1 MIVKTFLWLL
11 GCCAMIVCTIVAF
24 GQTVDSKMVEADKAL
39 SQHVSIPCGHYDI
52 GELLEM
58 LAGQSSVALESGD
71 PNDGGSG
78 MEVTVCLRNLP
89 LSEAMNALYALISYK
104 QHEWRW
110 TRIGKPG
117 HYVYKLTRPFEAR
130 TVPAELKAWSQRALE
145 KQAKKLID
153 ALQMSA
159 EELKKAA
166 EKDSLLKILTD
177 SPRAKDGIYEFSTL
191 FSPETQAA
199 VLRGSASP
207 KVQVSQLDARGQ
219 QFVHDI
225 WKKAEGVTVRP
236 DGSSSPTP
244 EPTWIQFSV
253 STGDSPAPSM
263 YIDIEHQGG
272 YGYFGG
278 NPLEND
284 FHDYFNGLW
293 LLPGDNAHVEME
305 QQTLKPKAGIVLK
318 DTAHIME
325 ERLGQLSEAT
335 PLSFMARLPENQV
348 NDPTQLAG
356 IPLGK
361 ILSAFRG
368 PAYELQSKWRAGTL
382 LLTDDRLYLEES
394 SDPAPWIAVKHLRSM
409 RERSKGL
416 FAWADLVE
424 LSYDYDAGML
434 QRLGKEFPVTKFLL
448 ECRDLF
454 RSFYRETYRTKQ
466 LFSKEGLPLIYVEN
480 LLDGT
485 PFARLL
491 YSSATG
497 KKPLRI
503 RATEKQI
510 TLDGKRANMID
521 FESLDET
528 GAGIKKAGFYNV
540 EK

>member
-1 MIVKTFLWLL
+1 MIVRKVL
-11 GCCAMIVCTIVAF
+11 GLSICCAMMVCTIAAF
-24 GQTVDSKMVEADKAL
+24 GQTVDSKMVEADNAL

-52 GELLEM
+52 GQLLEM
-58 LAGQSSVALESGD
+58 LASQSSVALESGD

-78 MEVTVCLRNLP
+78 VEVTVCLRNLP
-89 LSEAMNALYALISYK
+89 LSEAMNALYALMSYK

-117 HYVYKLTRPFEAR
+117 SYVYQLYRPLEAR

-145 KQAKKLID
+145 RQAKKLID
-153 ALQMSA
+153 ALQMSVG
-159 EELKKAA
+159 ELKKAA

-199 VLRGSASP
+199 VLRGSANP
-207 KVQVSQLDARGQ
+207 KVPVSQLDARGQ
-219 QFVHDI
+219 QFIHDI
-225 WKKAEGVTVRP
+225 WKNAQGVSRRA
-236 DGSSSPTP
+236 DGSTYPIL
-244 EPTWIQFSV
+244 EPTWIQFAV
-253 STGDSPAPSM
+253 STGNSPAPSM

-284 FHDYFNGLW
+284 FRDYFGSLW

-318 DTAHIME
+318 DTARIME
-325 ERLGQLSEAT
+325 ERLGQLSEAP
-335 PLSFMARLPENQV
+335 PLSFMARLPEDQV

-356 IPLGK
+356 VPLGK
-361 ILSAFRG
+361 ILSVFRG
-368 PAYELQSKWRAGTL
+368 PGYELQSKWRTGTL

-394 SDPAPWIAVKHLRSM
+394 SDPSPWIAVKRLRSM
-409 RERSKGL
+409 RERSGGL
-416 FAWADLVE
+416 FAWADLVK
-424 LSYDYDAGML
+424 LSHDYDAGML
-434 QRLGKEFPVTKFLL
+434 QRLGKEFPVTKSLL

-454 RSFYRETYRTKQ
+454 RSFYGETYRTKQ
-466 LFSKEGLPLIYVEN
+466 LFSTEGLPLIQVEN
-480 LLDGT
+480 LLYGT
-485 PFARLL
+485 VFARLL
-491 YSSATG
+491 ESSAAG
-497 KKPLRI
+497 KKPVRI
-503 RATEKQI
+503 RATETQI
-510 TLDGKRANMID
+510 TLAGKRANMID
-521 FESLDET
+521 FESLDAT

>member
-1 MIVKTFLWLL
+1 
-11 GCCAMIVCTIVAF
+11 
-24 GQTVDSKMVEADKAL
+24 MVEADKAL

-58 LAGQSSVALESGD
+58 LSSQSSVALESGD

-78 MEVTVCLRNLP
+78 MGVTVCLRNLP
-89 LSEAMNALYALISYK
+89 LSEAMNALYALMSYRR
-104 QHEWRW
+104 HEWRW

-117 HYVYKLTRPFEAR
+117 SYVYKLYRPLEAR

-145 KQAKKLID
+145 RQAKKLID

-159 EELKKAA
+159 EELKEASD
-166 EKDSLLKILTD
+166 KDSLLKILVD
-177 SPRAKDGIYEFSTL
+177 SPRARDGIYEFSTL
-191 FSPETQAA
+191 FSPEKQAE

-225 WKKAEGVTVRP
+225 WKRAQGVSRRA
-236 DGSSSPTP
+236 DGSAYPTP

-253 STGDSPAPSM
+253 SAGDSPVPTM
-263 YIDIEHQGG
+263 YIDIEHEGG

-278 NPLEND
+278 NPLDND
-284 FHDYFNGLW
+284 FRDYFNDLW
-293 LLPGDNAHVEME
+293 LLPEDNAHVEME

-318 DTAHIME
+318 DTEHVME
-325 ERLGQLSEAT
+325 ERLGQLSETT
-335 PLSFMARLPENQV
+335 PLSFMARLPEIQV
-348 NDPTQLAG
+348 NDPHQLAG

-368 PAYELQSKWRAGTL
+368 PSYELQSKWRTGTL
-382 LLTDDRLYLEES
+382 LLTDDRLYLEED

-409 RERSKGL
+409 RERSMGL

-424 LSYDYDAGML
+424 LSHDYDAGML
-434 QRLGKEFPVTKFLL
+434 QRLGKEFPVTKSLT
-448 ECRDLF
+448 ECKDLF
-454 RSFYRETYRTKQ
+454 RSFYGETYRTKQ

-480 LLDGT
+480 LLYRT
-485 PFARLL
+485 LFARLL
-491 YSSATG
+491 ESSATG
-497 KKPLRI
+497 KKPVRI
-503 RATEKQI
+503 RAIEKQI
-510 TLDGKRANMID
+510 TLDGKRANRIE

-528 GAGIKKAGFYNV
+528 GTGIKKAVFYNV
-540 EK
+540 ER